1 MKDKKGLL
9 SFSSNLRFI
18 FSHSALREGWDNP
31 NVFQI
36 CTLRERGSSKIT
48 PRQQIGRGLRLCVN
62 QQGERVYGHEVNTL
76 SVIANESWEQFVQE
90 LQTEIEKETGIKFGV
105 IEEYTFSDVVLGVE
119 DGHTQ
124 YLGQDRSSQLYKH
137 FVGKGY
143 VDNRGKVQD
152 TLRIAL
158 KDNTVDIPEGFD
170 DNVHVYKQIISNL
183 KSAAGKLE
191 IKNKDEKKHRRT

>member
-124 YLGQDRSSQLYKH
+124 Y
-137 FVGKGY
+137 
-143 VDNRGKVQD
+143 
-152 TLRIAL
+152 
-158 KDNTVDIPEGFD
+158 
-170 DNVHVYKQIISNL
+170 
-183 KSAAGKLE
+183 
-191 IKNKDEKKHRRT
+191 